1 MSDAP
6 EPIAFTLPLTL
17 PDYVALRAYYLRRY
31 VARNSLIFFGFLIIG
46 ALVIPPL
53 SGVPVRLMLRILE
66 RNWLYYAAIVLGVF
80 LLVRLLPFVSLLAL
94 WFRGTL
100 PRQIAIQ
107 ATEEGIGYTLFDTD
121 ILLHWAAISSVK
133 NTREA
138 YYVNSKA
145 RIVRLPKRD
154 IAPGQRA
161 AFEKL
166 VARHIRFAG
175 LPP

>member
-1 MSDAP
+1 MPDQAA
-6 EPIAFTLPLTL
+6 EPISFTLPLTL
-17 PDYVALRAYYLRRY
+17 PDYIELRAFYLRRY
-31 VARNSLIFFGFLIIG
+31 VLRNSLIFFGFLLAG

-66 RNWLYYAAIVLGVF
+66 RNWLYYVTIVLGVF
-80 LLVRLLPFVSLLAL
+80 LLVRLSPFASLLVL

-121 ILLHWAAISSVK
+121 ILLRWAAISSVT
-133 NTREA
+133 NTPRA
-138 YYVNSKA
+138 WYINSRA

-154 IAPGQRA
+154 IAPDQRA
-161 AFEKL
+161 AFEAL
-166 VARHIRFAG
+166 VSRHVAA
-175 LPP
+175 